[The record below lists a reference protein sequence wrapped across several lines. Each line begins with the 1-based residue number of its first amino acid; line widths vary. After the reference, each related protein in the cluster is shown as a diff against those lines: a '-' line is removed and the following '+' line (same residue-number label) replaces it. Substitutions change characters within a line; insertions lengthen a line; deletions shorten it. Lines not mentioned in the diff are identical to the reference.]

1 MLRKKFGIRWCSAT
15 LYYYHHLVP
24 SPNPYKCKRNSFA
37 LLDLLIMDLSM
48 KSLSPPNS
56 NSLPV
61 TTSSKKRFRQ
71 TLAGNI
77 YKDILPCP
85 KDQEL
90 RRCAASLLHMSNHG
104 EEPTLKRTNTVR
116 KKKRGNREP
125 YSLSGEY
132 HPMSQDEEPIW
143 KPSETIFSLEEP
155 IGNCWS
161 HTQTPWPSTRNLCN
175 WCGQQN
181 CALMCFQTYHFFN
194 PVLDGSGVSAS
205 YWQQNPIQEQSSGDG
220 SQSEMLESPTL
231 RCTTSQQA
239 PLSSPVESMPTFI
252 TPTPMKNMSSL
263 IGVGAMKFP
272 SRTDWWNNSRT
283 DISCPRSTN
292 PLPNDS

>member
-1 MLRKKFGIRWCSAT
+1 
-15 LYYYHHLVP
+15 
-24 SPNPYKCKRNSFA
+24 
-37 LLDLLIMDLSM
+37 M

-56 NSLPV
+56 NSSLV
-61 TTSSKKRFRQ
+61 TTSSKRRCRR
-71 TLAGNI
+71 TLAGNT
-77 YKDILPCP
+77 YKDILPYE
-85 KDQEL
+85 KDQDV
-90 RRCAASLLHMSNHG
+90 RRSAETLLHMSNQG

-116 KKKRGNREP
+116 KKKRENRVP
-125 YSLSGEY
+125 YSLSGENN
-132 HPMSQDEEPIW
+132 PMDKEDAPIW

-205 YWQQNPIQEQSSGDG
+205 YWEQSPIQEQSSGDG
-220 SQSEMLESPTL
+220 SQSEMSENPTL
-231 RCTTSQQA
+231 RCTMSQQV

-252 TPTPMKNMSSL
+252 TPTPMRNTSFST
-263 IGVGAMKFP
+263 GVDAMKVP
-272 SRTDWWNNSRT
+272 SRTDWWNSSKT
-283 DISCPRSTN
+283 DTFCPRSTN
-292 PLPNDS
+292 PLPKDL